1 MGISQDF
8 RNLTSNIAKV
18 IGSNENNRIIPKNK
32 YTGVMTI
39 TKKSLKVGKIRN
51 AEYYDMVEVFD
62 KLYAD
67 SINNQKFYALMKII
81 ESEDNIKPVS
91 YTHLDVYKR
100 QEQHLLQGKLR
111 FVH

>member
-39 TKKSLKVGKIRN
+39 TRKNSKCGI
-51 AEYYDMVEVFD
+51 
-62 KLYAD
+62 
-67 SINNQKFYALMKII
+67 
-81 ESEDNIKPVS
+81 
-91 YTHLDVYKR
+91 
-100 QEQHLLQGKLR
+100 LR
-111 FVH
+111 YG